1 MEKNE
6 LLPHLFR
13 TEYQKIVSVLCRL
26 FGISHIEIVEDIVS
40 ETFLTATENWNLEGL
55 PENPKAWLYA
65 VAKNKTLNYLRR
77 HALFELK
84 LAPDI
89 RYSTAST
96 SEIEID
102 FSVKNIADS
111 QLAMIF
117 TVCNPVV
124 SAESQISI
132 ALNLLC
138 GFSIQEIAN
147 AFLTNKEVI
156 YKRIVRAK
164 EKLKKAKIQIEQPTI
179 AQINDRLQ
187 PVLATLYLLFS
198 EGYYSTGNDVTLRK
212 TICEEA
218 MRMTFLLTE
227 NEATNHPSVNALYA
241 LMCFHSSRFDART
254 NSFGENILYDEQDE
268 LLWDVAMIKKGQGY
282 LNKSSKG
289 KTVSRYHLEA
299 GIAYW
304 HTIKTGNSRKWE
316 NILNLFDQLLIIDA
330 SPMVAL
336 NRGYALAKVSGK
348 QDAIPV
354 VEKLNLSANLFYHS
368 LLGFLYSE
376 IDLAKAIG
384 HLETAI
390 LMANAKA
397 EKLLISR
404 RILLLKEGANS
415 GL

>member
-1 MEKNE
+1 MEKHE

-40 ETFLTATENWNLEGL
+40 ETFLTATEKWNLEGL
-55 PENPKAWLYA
+55 PGNPKAWLYA

-77 HALFELK
+77 HALFESK
-84 LAPDI
+84 LAPEI
-89 RYSTAST
+89 RYSTVST
-96 SEIEID
+96 SEIEVD

-117 TVCNPVV
+117 ALCNPVI

-138 GFSIQEIAN
+138 GLSIQEIAD

-164 EKLKKAKIQIEQPTI
+164 EKLKASNIQIEQPTI
-179 AQINDRLQ
+179 SQINDRLDA
-187 PVLATLYLLFS
+187 VMATLYLLFS
-198 EGYYSTGNDVTLRK
+198 EGYYSTGNGTTLRK
-212 TICEEA
+212 TLCEEA
-218 MRMTFLLTE
+218 MRMTLLLIE
-227 NEATNHPSVNALYA
+227 NDATNQPSVNAMYA

-254 NSFGENILYDEQDE
+254 NSYGEPILYEEQDE
-268 LLWDVAMIKKGQGY
+268 MLWNAALIKKGQQY

-304 HTIKTGNSRKWE
+304 HTIKPDRNGKWQ
-316 NILNLFDQLLIIDA
+316 NILDLYDKLMIIDA

-336 NRGYALAKVSGK
+336 NRAYAFAKVNGK
-348 QDAIPV
+348 QNAIPV
-354 VEKLNLSANLFYHS
+354 VEKLNLSFNLFYHS

-376 IDLAKAIG
+376 LDCVKAVM
-384 HLETAI
+384 HLEKAF
-390 LMANAKA
+390 LLANSKA
-397 EKLLISR
+397 DKLLVSLKISA
-404 RILLLKEGANS
+404 LKNGENS
-415 GL
+415 RF